1 MSLVSSKVYNRF
13 LKITVIKF
21 CHKAILRGVLVIVV
35 GKIMKIT
42 FLFAI
47 FLSCITFGFGQVE
60 LIKRLDGSKL
70 TAQEIDQVVT
80 ELMTK
85 AKVTGLGLS
94 ILNNNQTVYTKT
106 YGYKNKGKKELMNNS
121 TVLYG
126 ASFSKAVFAFLTLKL
141 VEEGVLELDKPI
153 YQYLD
158 KPLPEYEDY
167 TSLANDER
175 WKLITARMCL
185 SHTSGFQN
193 LRFVDA
199 RKGVFDPNGKI
210 GIYFKPGT
218 KYGYSG
224 EGLKLLQ
231 LVIEKVTGRGLEE
244 IAVEKI
250 FKPIG
255 MSRSSYV
262 WQPSFENDFAYP
274 HNANEET
281 QGKKKRKKAGGL
293 GSLETTIADYSKFI
307 EYVMQDKG
315 LSKKFRKMMIS
326 PQIEINSKYQFPT
339 ISDETTDENKVIRL
353 SYGLGWG
360 LLKSKYGQA
369 FFKEGHD
376 DGWQNYNINFKDK
389 GTSIIIMT
397 NSDNGE
403 SIFKELLEKIIGDT
417 FTPWKWENYTPYNI
431 KH

>member
-1 MSLVSSKVYNRF
+1 
-13 LKITVIKF
+13 
-21 CHKAILRGVLVIVV
+21 
-35 GKIMKIT
+35 MKIT

-70 TAQEIDQVVT
+70 TAQEIDQIVT
-80 ELMTK
+80 DLMTK

-175 WKLITARMCL
+175 WKLITPRMCL
-185 SHTSGFQN
+185 SHTTGFQN

-199 RKGVFDPNGKI
+199 RKGVFDPDGKI

-218 KYGYSG
+218 KYAYSG

-262 WQPSFENDFAYP
+262 WQSSFENDFAYP

-326 PQIEINSKYQFPT
+326 SQIEINSKYQFPT
-339 ISDETTDENKVIRL
+339 ISDETTDENKVIQL

-417 FTPWKWENYTPYNI
+417 FTPWKWENYIPYNI

>member
-1 MSLVSSKVYNRF
+1 
-13 LKITVIKF
+13 
-21 CHKAILRGVLVIVV
+21 
-35 GKIMKIT
+35 MKIT

-60 LIKRLDGSKL
+60 PIKRLDGSKL
-70 TAQEIDQVVT
+70 TAQEIDQIVT
-80 ELMTK
+80 DLMTK
-85 AKVTGLGLS
+85 AKVTGLALS

-106 YGYKNKGKKELMNNS
+106 YGYKNKGKNELMNDS

-153 YQYLD
+153 HQYLD

-185 SHTSGFQN
+185 SHTAGFQN
-193 LRFVDA
+193 LRFVEA
-199 RKGVFDPNGKI
+199 QKGVFDPNGKI

-218 KYGYSG
+218 KYAYSG

-262 WQPSFENDFAYP
+262 WQSSFENDFAYP

-281 QGKKKRKKAGGL
+281 QGRKKRKKAGGL

-339 ISDETTDENKVIRL
+339 ISDETTDENKVIQL

-417 FTPWKWENYTPYNI
+417 FTPWKWENYIPYNI

>member
-1 MSLVSSKVYNRF
+1 MVTILLFCSTLSF
-13 LKITVIKF
+13 TQIKEI
-21 CHKAILRGVLVIVV
+21 KRIDGGRINSQEVDRLIN
-35 GKIMKIT
+35 
-42 FLFAI
+42 
-47 FLSCITFGFGQVE
+47 E
-60 LIKRLDGSKL
+60 LI
-70 TAQEIDQVVT
+70 A
-80 ELMTK
+80 K
-85 AKVTGLGLS
+85 AKVTGLALS
-94 ILNNNQTVYTKT
+94 ILNDNRTVYTRT
-106 YGYKNKGKKELMNNS
+106 YGYKNKEKQELLDNS

-141 VEEGVLELDKPI
+141 VDEGMLNLDKPL

-167 TSLANDER
+167 VDLAGDER
-175 WKLITARMCL
+175 WKLITVRMCL
-185 SHTSGFQN
+185 SHTTGFQN
-193 LRFVDA
+193 LRFLNARTGAFDA
-199 RKGVFDPNGKI
+199 NGKLAI
-210 GIYFKPGT
+210 HFQPGT

-231 LVIEKVTGRGLEE
+231 LVIEKVTGKDLESL
-244 IAVEKI
+244 AVEKI
-250 FKPIG
+250 FRPIG

-262 WQPSFENDFAYP
+262 WQQSFEDNFAYP

-315 LSKKFRKMMIS
+315 LSKNARQAMIS
-326 PQIEINSKYQFPT
+326 PQIVINSKYQFPT
-339 ISDETTDENKVIRL
+339 ISDEITTENRDIYL
-353 SYGLGWG
+353 AYGLGWG
-360 LLKSKYGQA
+360 LLKTKYGRA

-389 GTSIIIMT
+389 RISIVIMT

-403 SIFKELLEKIIGDT
+403 SIFKEILEKIIGDT
-417 FTPWKWENYTPYNI
+417 FTPWKWERYTPYD
-431 KH
+431 KK

>member
-1 MSLVSSKVYNRF
+1 M
-13 LKITVIKF
+13 
-21 CHKAILRGVLVIVV
+21 
-35 GKIMKIT
+35 KIMIIVSIL
-42 FLFAI
+42 LFCSNVSFTQI
-47 FLSCITFGFGQVE
+47 QD
-60 LIKRLDGSKL
+60 IKRIDGGRISS
-70 TAQEIDQVVT
+70 QNIDR
-80 ELMTK
+80 LINDLIAK
-85 AKVTGLGLS
+85 AKVTGLALS
-94 ILNNNQTVYTKT
+94 ILNDNRTVYTKT
-106 YGYKNKGKKELMNNS
+106 YGYKNKEKQQLLDTS

-141 VEEGVLELDKPI
+141 VDDGTLNLDKPL

-167 TSLANDER
+167 ADLAGDER

-185 SHTSGFQN
+185 SHTTGFQN
-193 LRFVDA
+193 LRFIDA
-199 RKGVFDPNGKI
+199 RTGAFDPNGKLA
-210 GIYFKPGT
+210 IYFQPGT

-231 LVIEKVTGRGLEE
+231 LTIEKVTGKDLES
-244 IAVEKI
+244 IAIEKI

-262 WQPSFENDFAYP
+262 WQQSFEDNFAYP
-274 HNANEET
+274 HTANQET

-307 EYVMQDKG
+307 EYVIQGKG
-315 LSKKFRKMMIS
+315 LSKKGREAMIS
-326 PQIEINSKYQFPT
+326 PQIIINSKYQFPT
-339 ISDETTDENKVIRL
+339 ISDETTTENQSIQL

-360 LLKSKYGQA
+360 LLNTRYGRA

-389 GTSIIIMT
+389 GIAIIIMT

-417 FTPWKWENYTPYNI
+417 FTPWKWERYTPYD
-431 KH
+431 KK

>member
-1 MSLVSSKVYNRF
+1 M
-13 LKITVIKF
+13 
-21 CHKAILRGVLVIVV
+21 
-35 GKIMKIT
+35 KIMIIVSIL
-42 FLFAI
+42 LFCSNVSFTQI
-47 FLSCITFGFGQVE
+47 QD
-60 LIKRLDGSKL
+60 IKRIDGGRISS
-70 TAQEIDQVVT
+70 QNIDR
-80 ELMTK
+80 LINDLIAK
-85 AKVTGLGLS
+85 AKVTGLALS
-94 ILNNNQTVYTKT
+94 ILNDNRTVYTKT
-106 YGYKNKGKKELMNNS
+106 YGYKNKEKQQLLDTS

-126 ASFSKAVFAFLTLKL
+126 ASFSKAVFALLTLKL
-141 VEEGVLELDKPI
+141 VDDGTLNLDKPL

-167 TSLANDER
+167 ADLAGDER

-185 SHTSGFQN
+185 SHTTGFQN
-193 LRFVDA
+193 LRFINA
-199 RKGVFDPNGKI
+199 RTGAFDPNGKLA
-210 GIYFKPGT
+210 IYFQPGT

-231 LVIEKVTGRGLEE
+231 LTIEKVTGKDLES
-244 IAVEKI
+244 IAIEKI

-262 WQPSFENDFAYP
+262 WQQSFEDNFAYP
-274 HNANEET
+274 HTANQET

-307 EYVMQDKG
+307 EYVIQGKG
-315 LSKKFRKMMIS
+315 LSKKGREAMIS
-326 PQIEINSKYQFPT
+326 PQIIINSKYQFPT
-339 ISDETTDENKVIRL
+339 ISDETTTENQSIQL

-360 LLKSKYGQA
+360 LLNTRYGRA

-389 GTSIIIMT
+389 GIAIIIMT

-403 SIFKELLEKIIGDT
+403 RIFKELLEKIIGDT
-417 FTPWKWENYTPYNI
+417 FTPWKWERYTPYDKN
-431 KH
+431 

>member
-1 MSLVSSKVYNRF
+1 
-13 LKITVIKF
+13 
-21 CHKAILRGVLVIVV
+21 
-35 GKIMKIT
+35 MKILISAGIV
-42 FLFAI
+42 LFCLTLA
-47 FLSCITFGFGQVE
+47 FAQTQQ
-60 LIKRLDGSKL
+60 IKQLNGNKIS
-70 TAQEIDQVVT
+70 TADIDRIVMT
-80 ELMTK
+80 LMSK

-94 ILNNNQTVYTKT
+94 ILNNNRTVYTKS
-106 YGYKNKGKKELMNNS
+106 YGYKNKQKQELMDNS

-141 VEEGVLELDKPI
+141 VEEGVLALDKPVA
-153 YQYLD
+153 QYLD
-158 KPLPEYEDY
+158 KPLPEYEHYAD
-167 TSLANDER
+167 LAGDDR
-175 WKLITARMCL
+175 WKLITTRMCL
-185 SHTSGFQN
+185 SHTTGFQN
-193 LRFVDA
+193 LRFINA
-199 RKGVFDPNGKI
+199 RTGVFDENGKLAI
-210 GIYFKPGT
+210 HFQPGK

-231 LVIEKVTGRGLEE
+231 LVIEKITGRNLEE
-244 IAVEKI
+244 IAVEKV

-262 WQPSFENDFAYP
+262 WQPGFEDNFAYP
-274 HNANEET
+274 HNAKEET

-307 EYVMQDKG
+307 EYIMQDKG
-315 LSKKFRKMMIS
+315 LSGKMRTLMIT

-339 ISDETTDENKVIRL
+339 ISDEITDENKAIPL

-360 LLKSKYGQA
+360 LLKTKYGRA

-389 GTSIIIMT
+389 GISIIIMT

-403 SIFKELLEKIIGDT
+403 SIFKELLEKIIDDT
-417 FTPWKWENYTPYNI
+417 FTPWQWERYTPYDE
-431 KH
+431 KAQQR